1 MKIVLNQ
8 GHTAGENAGAYNGY
22 YEGTQMFY
30 FGEILKSQLEMH
42 GIQVKTTRNRLN
54 DNLSLKERGQM
65 GNGADLFLDL
75 HSDYTSSSKNQ
86 VLVFDDTHPKYAN
99 NALADAL
106 LRSLTSY
113 WNCSGRVVYRTYDD
127 AWHDKPQSY
136 AENFFGTM
144 RNSKA
149 KNNMLL
155 ELFNHRNA
163 DACKAFMKY
172 ETKLEIAKRLTDAI
186 TTHYK
191 ITKKASS
198 SSSFYRVVTGSYKD
212 YANAEKRVAEL
223 KQKGFE
229 SFIIKSE

>member
-1 MKIVLNQ
+1 MKIVLNP
-8 GHTAGENAGAYNGY
+8 GHTAGENKGAYNSY
-22 YEGTQMFY
+22 YEGTEMFY
-30 FGEILKSQLEMH
+30 FAEILKNQLEKYE
-42 GIQVKTTRNRLN
+42 IQVKTTRNSVN
-54 DNLSLKERGQM
+54 HDLSLKERGQM

-75 HSDYTSSSKNQ
+75 HSDWTSSSKNQ
-86 VLVFDDTHPKYAN
+86 VLVFDDTHPNYAN

-127 AWHDKPQSY
+127 VWHDKPQSY

-155 ELFNHRNA
+155 EMFNHRNP
-163 DACKAFMKY
+163 DACKAFMKQ
-172 ETKLEIAKRLTDAI
+172 ETKIAIAKRLAAAI
-186 TTHYK
+186 ATHYK
-191 ITKKASS
+191 ITEKVSS